1 MKPAGEKMDKNQNE
15 VADLKSNFGTLPNYL
30 TLLRIILVPL
40 FVIFLLHHKQ
50 SEAFFIFLFA
60 GLTDVLDG
68 LAARIW
74 HQKSV
79 AGLWL
84 DPLADKLLIFTSFFL
99 LSFSEFANPNTIP
112 WKVFWVV
119 LGRDLMIVI
128 GALVLFL
135 LKKKQNFPPT
145 LMGKTST
152 VCQVLTILAVL
163 FFNFLQKE
171 MGLLSWLYD
180 LTILATVVSG
190 LQYIWIGISA
200 LRKK

>member
-1 MKPAGEKMDKNQNE
+1 MDKNQNE

-119 LGRDLMIVI
+119 LGRDMMIVI